1 MKFEDLEFKPMLN
14 YDNGIFVRVEFP
26 NGYGASIIKS
36 PHSYSGYQDLY
47 ELAVLYDNMICY
59 DTEITDDVLGY
70 QTEEDINRII
80 KHVQRLYNDENN

>member
-1 MKFEDLEFKPMLN
+1 MTFEDLEFKPMLN

-36 PHSYSGYQDLY
+36 PHSYGGSQDLY
-47 ELAVLYDNMICY
+47 ELAVLYDNMITY

-70 QTEEDINRII
+70 LKPEDVTKLLERIE
-80 KHVQRLYNDENN
+80 KL

>member
-1 MKFEDLEFKPMLN
+1 MKTPRQEQGL
-14 YDNGIFVRVEFP
+14 IFFP
-26 NGYGASIIKS
+26 GGYGLSVVRFLTPS
-36 PHSYSGYQDLY
+36 GFYSYTD
-47 ELAVLYDNMICY
+47 DNTWEVAILKGDKDNWEICY